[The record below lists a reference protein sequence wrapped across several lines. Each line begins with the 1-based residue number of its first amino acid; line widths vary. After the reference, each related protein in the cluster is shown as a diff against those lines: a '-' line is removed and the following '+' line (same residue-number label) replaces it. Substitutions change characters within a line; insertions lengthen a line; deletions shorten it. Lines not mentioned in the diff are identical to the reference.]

1 MNNVSNQIIARPA
14 PAPTLPPAPPLSRQ
28 KRDTS
33 APLKEE
39 VTTRAGGDSELAM
52 QYAIALN
59 LAGSRTKVE
68 DFDHIPPHST
78 FGQWWRHLHDAFQS
92 PDVQQWMK
100 ALGVDTTS
108 IKIDPKSGQISFYLE
123 RYLDPLGTLHTLG
136 QDDSE
141 WAALSGPILRAA
153 SVIEGEFPFA
163 PPVNRPDADAPWQLV
178 GRFYQEPQNLTLS
191 GMLKRASEI
200 SHRTHNFKTLDPGRF
215 ADKIQSRS
223 EDTLQEQK
231 AALGDIHNWHR
242 AGAALQRLAMNL
254 EEGSKKIEELQTE
267 LARPLPLSADS
278 TYRPAGIGAPNE
290 VSLQQFLQ
298 DHGWDIP
305 TDPGQL
311 ENLASALLA
320 PNFKPATHGNLG
332 GALTWPE
339 PLAPDDQARL
349 RMSISAG
356 TFGDLSLK
364 PFKHVLDYL
373 LNGRP
378 VSAEEQLNPR
388 QLIDSLVSSPRGKI
402 LGEAIQATFEARS
415 VKGSATDWL
424 LAALSVGKHPDGG
437 GETSIDGYTL
447 VSATNGHK
455 SASAVVKELEEHL
468 LHSGLADSEQKA
480 SVLAYLKLASRA
492 PQFVVKGIPKEVPM
506 SSHSWVSFT
515 TAVARLEA
523 KAPGATSR
531 MDYAQ
536 IMLAADTAPISDE
549 ERQVEYAAQNEAI
562 KTWAAANGM
571 GYPTTDT
578 ALSEA
583 RNAFDQHVREMSEA
597 AALPPLET
605 PTTNAIAIESLKQAY
620 PNMDPALFE
629 KKCITS
635 QPSTHVFPGPYSL
648 LDLLIDG
655 RALRSPPPDSDD
667 GKPGA
672 WVSSSDQINISD
684 LLPTLKTL
692 PDPIEQFNQ
701 DFRTYS
707 DAVKKAT
714 SAQLKVLISRLPL
727 EDRQNLEFG
736 EIVVHQDIRYD
747 RVPGSSHDKRVETG
761 VVLVETLRTVNGK
774 TQSMQYAINRLEGT
788 ITRQRSQF
796 YEALSPASL
805 ASTGPRYIADQI
817 TPRGES
823 PSGIMDERKG
833 AAGVPKSIASARTQY
848 LADALIE
855 DMKLPELGAYSRGTT
870 TFQTEHRTTET
881 IRKVILGLIPFRSA
895 INNFSEGKHSEGAV
909 DLAFDIFGFLLGAG
923 LGVAAKAAKV
933 SFAGASALAKTAQ
946 VLKIV
951 GRAAV
956 GSLNPL
962 GGIDDLALGAARG
975 VKFVAGKAHKGINYL
990 RSSYR
995 NTNLLQLAKKAN
1007 IAEGTF
1013 TAAHSAR
1020 NTKALAKFDEA
1031 TQKWYALDPR
1041 TQQAYGK
1048 PLKNFVPA
1056 VSAPGDSNSLRA
1068 IASDD
1073 VIRTASEKHGLAA
1086 TGTIQVGQETVERQ
1100 AMMFQGNWHEYDA
1113 LKQRAMGPPLKDF
1126 KPNRVA
1132 ANGEVRSLD
1141 DLHSYEA
1148 RYIAAQELS
1157 TEGLQNNVFVGRSKR
1172 EYVKVDGRLFE
1183 SKVKDGQRV
1192 ILHPNGTSPDIP
1204 VKDLGHSGWAPLSRT
1219 ERLLGGASGPST
1231 PLRLGDGTYV
1241 VPMDDIKIVETSGNP
1256 FRINYKN
1263 VDQEVAFDSTA
1274 GAWRSTHEQGHHYY
1288 WRSAEGQWQRGTLEQ
1303 SRKAKKVGD
1312 HRYNF
1317 VEVSSIPSI
1326 PKQLAPV
1333 PKTLNYFWAGQ
1344 EIPAHLVDNMTK
1356 NAMRAPGYKT
1366 VLHVD
1371 ADSPAVFK
1379 QIESRLKEKVPGIT
1393 VVNLNEDAAF
1403 KELKNGEM
1411 YSYFRQGQ
1419 GKNLAAASDVARYPI
1434 MNKHGGFYLDT
1445 DDLIR
1450 NNVGAVDIAAGAD
1463 DVLLGPAMTNYV
1475 TDYKTFYNTSNFA
1488 TRPGNPV
1495 LEEMIKEMN
1504 KRFAANKSYF
1514 ANNRPT
1520 VSRGPDGSVQFTQ
1533 EFKEYEEKI
1542 FNTVGPDMFND
1553 TLKTKR
1559 PDMYDLGFD
1568 GFAREAKWDG
1578 VKLVPHGPLVSIKNT
1593 VSEAYARQGIVV
1605 PLTQPLQ
1612 INRAKEHYFPLHYKF
1627 NVKVGA
1633 DNSWSHT

>member
-1 MNNVSNQIIARPA
+1 MNSISRQIITAPQAGPA
-14 PAPTLPPAPPLSRQ
+14 MSLLPPLSRP
-28 KRDTS
+28 KRNS
-33 APLKEE
+33 ASPQEE
-39 VTTRAGGDSELAM
+39 QATTRANGDSELAM

-59 LAGSRTKVE
+59 LAGRRNHVK
-68 DFDHIPPHST
+68 DLDHIPPHST
-78 FGQWWRHLHDAFQS
+78 FGQWWRHLHDAFQA

-108 IKIDPKSGQISFYLE
+108 IKIDAKSGRISFYLE
-123 RYLDPLGTLHTLG
+123 HFIDPLRTLHTLG
-136 QDDSE
+136 QDDSQ

-153 SVIEGEFPFA
+153 SVIEGEFAFA
-163 PPVNRPDADAPWQLV
+163 PPVNSPDAPVPWQLV

-191 GMLKRASEI
+191 GMLKRADEI
-200 SHRTHNFKTLDPGRF
+200 SHRTYTFKRLDPTRF
-215 ADKIQSRS
+215 TDKIQARS
-223 EDTLQEQK
+223 EETLQHQK

-242 AGAALQRLAMNL
+242 AGTALQRLAMAL
-254 EEGSKKIEELQTE
+254 EDGSKKIEELQTE
-267 LARPLPLSADS
+267 LQQPLPLSADS
-278 TYRPAGIGAPNE
+278 TYRPTGSGAPTE

-305 TDPGQL
+305 THSEQL

-320 PNFKPATHGNLG
+320 QNLKSATHGNLG
-332 GALTWPE
+332 GASAWPE
-339 PLAPDDQARL
+339 PLAPDDQAQL

-356 TFGDLSLK
+356 KFGDLSLK
-364 PFKHVLDYL
+364 PFKNVLDYL

-378 VSAEEQLNPR
+378 ISAEEQLNPR
-388 QLIDSLVSSPRGKI
+388 QLIDSLVSSPRGTA

-415 VKGSATDWL
+415 VKGSANDWL
-424 LAALSVGKHPDGG
+424 LAALGVGKHRDGDG
-437 GETSIDGYTL
+437 QGRIEGYTL
-447 VSATNGHK
+447 VSATNTHK
-455 SASAVVKELEEHL
+455 SASAVVQELKEHL
-468 LHSGLADSEQKA
+468 LAGGLADSA
-480 SVLAYLKLASRA
+480 PAVSVQAYISLASRA
-492 PQFVVKGIPKEVPM
+492 PQFLVKGIPNEVTM
-506 SSHSWVSFT
+506 GSHSWVSFT
-515 TAVARLEA
+515 TAVARVEA

-531 MDYAQ
+531 MNYAQ
-536 IMLAADTAPISDE
+536 IMLAANTAPISDE

-562 KTWAAANGM
+562 KTWAFANGM

-578 ALSEA
+578 ALTEA
-583 RNAFDQHVREMSEA
+583 RTAFDQHVRELSEA

-605 PTTNAIAIESLKQAY
+605 PTTQAIAIEYLKQAC

-635 QPSTHVFPGPYSL
+635 QPSTRVFPGPYSL

-672 WVSSSDQINISD
+672 WVSSSDEINISD

-692 PDPIEQFNQ
+692 PDPIKQFNQ

-747 RVPGSSHDKRVETG
+747 RVPGSSYNKRVETG
-761 VVLVETLRTVNGK
+761 VVLVETRRTVNGK

-833 AAGVPKSIASARTQY
+833 ATGVPKSLASARTQY

-855 DMKLPELGAYSRGTT
+855 DIKLPELGAYSRGTT
-870 TFQTEHRTTET
+870 TFQTEHRTTEA
-881 IRKVILGLIPFRSA
+881 IREVLLGMIPFRA
-895 INNFSEGKHSEGAV
+895 ALKNFNEGKTGDGVV
-909 DLAFDIFGFLLGAG
+909 DLAFDIFGFVV
-923 LGVAAKAAKV
+923 GVGSAAKAARA
-933 SFAGASALAKTAQ
+933 SFVGASLLSKAAMAF
-946 VLKIV
+946 KIV
-951 GRAAV
+951 GRATV
-956 GSLNPL
+956 GALNPL
-962 GGIDDLALGAARG
+962 GGIDDLAREAIRG
-975 VKFVAGKAHKGINYL
+975 VKFVAGKAYKGVNYL
-990 RSSYR
+990 RGSYR
-995 NTNLLQLAKKAN
+995 HVNLLELAKKAD
-1007 IAEGTF
+1007 IAEGTYR
-1013 TAAHSAR
+1013 AANSAR
-1020 NTKALAKFDEA
+1020 STKALAKFDEA

-1048 PLKNFVPA
+1048 PLEHFVPG
-1056 VSAPGDSNSLRA
+1056 VRKPGDSNSLRA

-1073 VIRTASEKHGLAA
+1073 TLQTASEQHGLAA
-1086 TGTIQVGQETVERQ
+1086 TGTIQVGQQTVQRQ
-1100 AMMFQGNWHEYDA
+1100 AVMFQGNWHEYDA
-1113 LKQRAMGPPLKDF
+1113 LKQRAIGPPLKDF
-1126 KPNRVA
+1126 KPDRVA
-1132 ANGEVRSLD
+1132 ASGEVRSLD
-1141 DLHSYEA
+1141 NLHGYET
-1148 RYIAAQELS
+1148 RYIAEDQLS
-1157 TEGLQNNVFVGRSKR
+1157 TKGLQNNMFVGRSNR

-1183 SKVKDGQRV
+1183 SRVKDGQRV
-1192 ILHPNGTSPDIP
+1192 ILHPKGTAADIP
-1204 VKDLGHSGWAPLSRT
+1204 VKDLGPSGWAPLSRS
-1219 ERLLGGASGPST
+1219 ERLLGGASNT
-1231 PLRLGDGTYV
+1231 PTPFRLGDGTYV
-1241 VPMDDIKIVETSGNP
+1241 VPMDGIKIVETSGNP

-1274 GAWRSTHEQGHHYY
+1274 GAWRSPHEQVHHYY
-1288 WRSAEGQWQRGTLEQ
+1288 WRTPKGDWQRGTLEE
-1303 SRKAKKVGD
+1303 SRKAKKASD

-1317 VEVSSIPSI
+1317 VDVSSIPSI

-1344 EIPAHLVDNMTK
+1344 EIPAHLVDNIAQ
-1356 NAMRAPGYKT
+1356 NAMRTPGYKS

-1371 ADSPAVFK
+1371 ADSPDVFK
-1379 QIESRLKEKVPGIT
+1379 QIQSRLKEKVPGIT

-1403 KELKNGEM
+1403 KQLKNGEM

-1445 DDLIR
+1445 DDLIQ
-1450 NNVGAVDIAAGAD
+1450 NNVDAAQIAAGAD
-1463 DVLLGPAMTNYV
+1463 DVLLGLPV
-1475 TDYKTFYNTSNFA
+1475 THQLSDYKTFYNTSNFA

-1495 LEEMIKEMN
+1495 LEEIIKEMN
-1504 KRFAANKSYF
+1504 ERFTTNKSYF
-1514 ANNRPT
+1514 VNNRPT
-1520 VSRGPDGSVQFTQ
+1520 VTRGPDGKVQFTP
-1533 EFKEYEEKI
+1533 EFKAYEAKI
-1542 FNTVGPDMFND
+1542 FDTVGPNMFND
-1553 TLKTKR
+1553 ILKTKR
-1559 PDMYDLGFD
+1559 PDMYELGFD
-1568 GFAREAKWDG
+1568 SLAKEAKLVDG
-1578 VKLVPHGPLVSIKNT
+1578 KVVAHGPVVNVHESVSQ
-1593 VSEAYARQGIVV
+1593 AYARQGLV
-1605 PLTQPLQ
+1605 PPITVPLQ
-1612 INRAKEHYFPLHYKF
+1612 IQKTKEHYFPLRYKF
-1627 NVKVGA
+1627 RVSVGA
-1633 DNSWSHT
+1633 DHSWIDT

>member
-1 MNNVSNQIIARPA
+1 MNSVSNQIIARPA
-14 PAPTLPPAPPLSRQ
+14 PAPTLPLLPPLSRP
-28 KRDTS
+28 KRDTAS
-33 APLKEE
+33 PQEE
-39 VTTRAGGDSELAM
+39 QVATRANGDSELAM

-59 LAGSRTKVE
+59 LAGRRTQVD

-78 FGQWWRHLHDAFQS
+78 FGLWWRHLHDAFQA

-108 IKIDPKSGQISFYLE
+108 IKIHPKSGQISFYLE
-123 RYLDPLGTLHTLG
+123 RFIDPLGTLHTLG
-136 QDDSE
+136 QDDSQWE
-141 WAALSGPILRAA
+141 ALSGPILRAA

-178 GRFYQEPQNLTLS
+178 GRFYQEPQNLTLA
-191 GMLKRASEI
+191 GMLKRAGEI

-378 VSAEEQLNPR
+378 VSTEEQLNPR

-455 SASAVVKELEEHL
+455 SASAVVNELEEHL

-492 PQFVVKGIPKEVPM
+492 PQFLVKGIPKEVPM

-515 TAVARLEA
+515 TAVARVEA

-747 RVPGSSHDKRVETG
+747 RVPGSSYNKRVETG
-761 VVLVETLRTVNGK
+761 VVLVETRRTVNGK
-774 TQSMQYAINRLEGT
+774 TQSMQYAINRMEGT

-817 TPRGES
+817 TPRGEF
-823 PSGIMDERKG
+823 PTGIMDERKG
-833 AAGVPKSIASARTQY
+833 ATGVPKSLASARTQY

-870 TFQTEHRTTET
+870 TFQTEHRTTEA
-881 IRKVILGLIPFRSA
+881 IREVLLGLIPFRSA
-895 INNFSEGKHSEGAV
+895 IKNFSDGKMGAGAV
-909 DLAFDIFGFLLGAG
+909 DLAFDIFGFLVGV
-923 LGVAAKAAKV
+923 GVAAKAAKASIV
-933 SFAGASALAKTAQ
+933 GASALSKAAQ
-946 VLKIV
+946 AFKIV

-956 GSLNPL
+956 GTLNPL
-962 GGIDDLALGAARG
+962 SGVDDLARG
-975 VKFVAGKAHKGINYL
+975 VFKAGRVAVGKVYRGIGQL
-990 RSSYR
+990 RGSARSV
-995 NTNLLQLAKKAN
+995 NLLELVKNPN
-1007 IAEGTF
+1007 IAEGTYR
-1013 TAAHSAR
+1013 AAKGSGEIS
-1020 NTKALAKFDEA
+1020 ALAKFDD
-1031 TQKWYALDPR
+1031 TSGKWFAYDPY
-1041 TQQAYGK
+1041 TGKAYGK
-1048 PLKNFVPA
+1048 
-1056 VSAPGDSNSLRA
+1056 A
-1068 IASDD
+1068 IEGFQVQKTANNQTLLEQGLASDNIIQLGGAMKEFKVIDTKVHVYYD
-1073 VIRTASEKHGLAA
+1073 VYKGTDRLNIVAHGKPYVA
-1086 TGTIQVGQETVERQ
+1086 GRKI
-1100 AMMFQGNWHEYDA
+1100 
-1113 LKQRAMGPPLKDF
+1113 F
-1126 KPNRVA
+1126 KKNNA
-1132 ANGEVRSLD
+1132 DIIINGK
-1141 DLHSYEA
+1141 SYN
-1148 RYIAAQELS
+1148 AQELVD
-1157 TEGLQNNVFVGRSKR
+1157 LLKLH
-1172 EYVKVDGRLFE
+1172 KVD
-1183 SKVKDGQRV
+1183 
-1192 ILHPNGTSPDIP
+1192 PNKFDNI
-1204 VKDLGHSGWAPLSRT
+1204 
-1219 ERLLGGASGPST
+1219 RLL
-1231 PLRLGDGTYV
+1231 
-1241 VPMDDIKIVETSGNP
+1241 IC
-1256 FRINYKN
+1256 
-1263 VDQEVAFDSTA
+1263 
-1274 GAWRSTHEQGHHYY
+1274 H
-1288 WRSAEGQWQRGTLEQ
+1288 SAEGGSKSFGNQLHKITKKPVKSFEGEVFVNFGSNDITAGRNKI
-1303 SRKAKKVGD
+1303 KAD
-1312 HRYNF
+1312 LQTINPALTD
-1317 VEVSSIPSI
+1317 EVAEYAANEI
-1326 PKQLAPV
+1326 LRARLVNNAV
-1333 PKTLNYFWAGQ
+1333 PD
-1344 EIPAHLVDNMTK
+1344 V
-1356 NAMRAPGYKT
+1356 
-1366 VLHVD
+1366 
-1371 ADSPAVFK
+1371 
-1379 QIESRLKEKVPGIT
+1379 
-1393 VVNLNEDAAF
+1393 
-1403 KELKNGEM
+1403 LKNTAQ
-1411 YSYFRQGQ
+1411 R
-1419 GKNLAAASDVARYPI
+1419 
-1434 MNKHGGFYLDT
+1434 
-1445 DDLIR
+1445 
-1450 NNVGAVDIAAGAD
+1450 
-1463 DVLLGPAMTNYV
+1463 
-1475 TDYKTFYNTSNFA
+1475 
-1488 TRPGNPV
+1488 
-1495 LEEMIKEMN
+1495 
-1504 KRFAANKSYF
+1504 
-1514 ANNRPT
+1514 
-1520 VSRGPDGSVQFTQ
+1520 SRST
-1533 EFKEYEEKI
+1533 
-1542 FNTVGPDMFND
+1542 
-1553 TLKTKR
+1553 
-1559 PDMYDLGFD
+1559 
-1568 GFAREAKWDG
+1568 
-1578 VKLVPHGPLVSIKNT
+1578 
-1593 VSEAYARQGIVV
+1593 
-1605 PLTQPLQ
+1605 
-1612 INRAKEHYFPLHYKF
+1612 
-1627 NVKVGA
+1627 
-1633 DNSWSHT
+1633 

>member
-1 MNNVSNQIIARPA
+1 MNSVSNQIVARPV
-14 PAPTLPPAPPLSRQ
+14 PAPTLPPAPALSRP
-28 KRDTS
+28 KRDTTS
-33 APLKEE
+33 PQEE
-39 VTTRAGGDSELAM
+39 QVATRANGDSELAM

-59 LAGSRTKVE
+59 LAGRRTQVN

-136 QDDSE
+136 QDDSQ

-178 GRFYQEPQNLTLS
+178 GRFYQEPQNLTLA
-191 GMLKRASEI
+191 GMLKRAGEI

-378 VSAEEQLNPR
+378 VSTEEQLNPR

-455 SASAVVKELEEHL
+455 SASAVVNELEEHL

-492 PQFVVKGIPKEVPM
+492 PQFLVKGIPKEVPM

-515 TAVARLEA
+515 TAVARVEA

-714 SAQLKVLISRLPL
+714 SAQLKVLMSRLPL

-736 EIVVHQDIRYD
+736 EIVVRREIDFDSPSHPLRTEQGVLLVETRRTVDGQSSVMTYAIDRLKGTVTRRPGKVYKENQPSEGWYSARGKRYD
-747 RVPGSSHDKRVETG
+747 RVKPEGEYPEG
-761 VVLVETLRTVNGK
+761 I
-774 TQSMQYAINRLEGT
+774 TQAREGAT
-788 ITRQRSQF
+788 
-796 YEALSPASL
+796 
-805 ASTGPRYIADQI
+805 
-817 TPRGES
+817 
-823 PSGIMDERKG
+823 
-833 AAGVPKSIASARTQY
+833 GVPKSFASARTQY
-848 LADALIE
+848 LVDAMVE
-855 DMKLPELGAYSRGTT
+855 DMELPALGAYSRGTT
-870 TFQTEHRTTET
+870 TFQTEHRTIEAV
-881 IRKVILGLIPFRSA
+881 REVILGLIPFRSA
-895 INNFSEGKHSEGAV
+895 IKNFSEGKHSEGAV

-923 LGVAAKAAKV
+923 FAAKAAKV

-956 GSLNPL
+956 GTLNPL
-962 GGIDDLALGAARG
+962 SGIDDLARG
-975 VKFVAGKAHKGINYL
+975 VFNAGRGAVGKVYRGIGQL
-990 RSSYR
+990 RGSSR
-995 NTNLLQLAKKAN
+995 SVNMLGLVKNPN
-1007 IAEGTF
+1007 IAEGTYR
-1013 TAAHSAR
+1013 AARGSGEIS
-1020 NTKALAKFDEA
+1020 TLAKFDDKSG
-1031 TQKWYALDPR
+1031 KWFTYDPH
-1041 TQQAYGK
+1041 TGKTYGK
-1048 PLKNFVPA
+1048 AIEGFQAQKIAN
-1056 VSAPGDSNSLRA
+1056 NQSLLEQGL
-1068 IASDD
+1068 ASDNIIQLGGAMKEFKVIDTKVHVYYD
-1073 VIRTASEKHGLAA
+1073 VYKGTDRLNIVAHGKPYVAGRKL
-1086 TGTIQVGQETVERQ
+1086 
-1100 AMMFQGNWHEYDA
+1100 
-1113 LKQRAMGPPLKDF
+1113 F
-1126 KPNRVA
+1126 KKNKA
-1132 ANGEVRSLD
+1132 DIIIND
-1141 DLHSYEA
+1141 KSYN
-1148 RYIAAQELS
+1148 AQELVD
-1157 TEGLQNNVFVGRSKR
+1157 LLKLHKVYPDKFDNV
-1172 EYVKVDGRLFE
+1172 
-1183 SKVKDGQRV
+1183 
-1192 ILHPNGTSPDIP
+1192 
-1204 VKDLGHSGWAPLSRT
+1204 
-1219 ERLLGGASGPST
+1219 RLL
-1231 PLRLGDGTYV
+1231 
-1241 VPMDDIKIVETSGNP
+1241 IC
-1256 FRINYKN
+1256 
-1263 VDQEVAFDSTA
+1263 
-1274 GAWRSTHEQGHHYY
+1274 H
-1288 WRSAEGQWQRGTLEQ
+1288 SAEGA
-1303 SRKAKKVGD
+1303 SRSFGNQLHKITKKPVKAFEGEVFLNFGSNDITAGRNTIKANLQTINPALTDEVAEYAANEILRVRLVG
-1312 HRYNF
+1312 HAEPN
-1317 VEVSSIPSI
+1317 V
-1326 PKQLAPV
+1326 
-1333 PKTLNYFWAGQ
+1333 
-1344 EIPAHLVDNMTK
+1344 
-1356 NAMRAPGYKT
+1356 
-1366 VLHVD
+1366 
-1371 ADSPAVFK
+1371 
-1379 QIESRLKEKVPGIT
+1379 
-1393 VVNLNEDAAF
+1393 
-1403 KELKNGEM
+1403 LKN
-1411 YSYFRQGQ
+1411 
-1419 GKNLAAASDVARYPI
+1419 
-1434 MNKHGGFYLDT
+1434 HGSA
-1445 DDLIR
+1445 I
-1450 NNVGAVDIAAGAD
+1450 
-1463 DVLLGPAMTNYV
+1463 
-1475 TDYKTFYNTSNFA
+1475 
-1488 TRPGNPV
+1488 
-1495 LEEMIKEMN
+1495 
-1504 KRFAANKSYF
+1504 
-1514 ANNRPT
+1514 
-1520 VSRGPDGSVQFTQ
+1520 
-1533 EFKEYEEKI
+1533 
-1542 FNTVGPDMFND
+1542 
-1553 TLKTKR
+1553 
-1559 PDMYDLGFD
+1559 
-1568 GFAREAKWDG
+1568 
-1578 VKLVPHGPLVSIKNT
+1578 
-1593 VSEAYARQGIVV
+1593 
-1605 PLTQPLQ
+1605 Q
-1612 INRAKEHYFPLHYKF
+1612 INIAGPNESPIIKDTIINYRPKKF
-1627 NVKVGA
+1627 
-1633 DNSWSHT
+1633 D